1 MSTFTAPR
9 PRADLRTSAALIGVG
24 AAASL
29 AVIWALLPPTGS
41 DLSAQFAHA
50 NFAADHLWNPVDLQ
64 WFGGTNLLGYSVI
77 VPPLMAVV
85 GVRLVGALATVAAA
99 GLLGLLMS
107 RCRVPRPRA
116 GAVAGALCLAAN
128 LVVGRLT
135 FAVGVAVALATLIG
149 LTMTHR
155 PRWLLLVGGPILTWA
170 ASPLAALFLGLV
182 GGTLL
187 LRRHL
192 REGLV
197 LAGAA
202 TVALAASVWVG
213 QGGYMP
219 LPGWG
224 VVLGVLAC
232 GVLAA
237 ATRYGLV
244 RMAAILAAVGIV
256 LAVTVH
262 TQVGINA
269 LRLPALFAAP
279 IVVATSRLRW
289 RLLVPAVAVTVCLV
303 PPLRFGDVA
312 SIGGPADE
320 RAYYAELVNELDTL
334 PLTGRVEIPPTLHR
348 WESVYVA
355 DDVPLARGWMTQ
367 LDAGYYP
374 LFFDQTI
381 DSRSYHAWLRA
392 NGVQYVAVADTQPA
406 LAGRA
411 EVDLINSGL
420 PYLRELWHGD
430 HWIVYAVAH
439 PTGTVAGAR
448 LVSQDDVAVSF
459 TVDRPRQVLVRVRWS
474 QWLTLSGP
482 SACLTPHGT
491 WTEVVVSQPGT
502 YQVGSSFTPGDQH
515 RTCSVP

>member
-1 MSTFTAPR
+1 MTTVTAPQ
-9 PRADLRTSAALIGVG
+9 PRVGRRASAALIGVC
-24 AAASL
+24 AAAFL
-29 AVIWALLPPTGS
+29 AVIWSLLPPTGT

-50 NFAADHLWNPVDLQ
+50 DFAADHFWKPIDLQ

-77 VPPLMAVV
+77 VPPLMAML

-135 FAVGVAVALATLIG
+135 FAVGVAAALATLIG

-155 PRWLLLVGGPILTWA
+155 SRWLLLVGGPILTWA

-182 GGTLL
+182 GGTLV

-202 TVALAASVWVG
+202 TIALAASVWVG

-219 LPGWG
+219 LPAWG

-232 GVLAA
+232 AVLAA
-237 ATRYGLV
+237 ATKYDLV
-244 RMAAILAAVGIV
+244 RVAATLAAVGIV

-289 RLLVPAVAVTVCLV
+289 RLLVPAVALTVCIV
-303 PPLRFGDVA
+303 PPLRFDDVA
-312 SIGGPADE
+312 SIGDPADQ
-320 RAYYAELVNELDTL
+320 RAYYTELTNELATL

-374 LFFDQTI
+374 MFFDQTI

-392 NGVQYVAVADTQPA
+392 NGVQYVAEADTQPA
-406 LAGRA
+406 AAGQA
-411 EVDLINSGL
+411 EIALINSGL
-420 PYLRELWHGD
+420 PYLRELWRGN
-430 HWIVYAVAH
+430 HWTVYSVVR
-439 PTGTVAGAR
+439 PTGTVAGAH
-448 LVSQDDVAVSF
+448 LVSQDDVSVSF
-459 TVDRPRQVLVRVRWS
+459 RVDQPRDVLVRIRWS

-482 SACLTPHGT
+482 SACLAPHGN
-491 WTEVVVSQPGT
+491 WTQVVARQPGT
-502 YQVGSSFTPGDQH
+502 YQVASSVTPGDQH
-515 RTCSVP
+515 RACHTS

>member
-1 MSTFTAPR
+1 M
-9 PRADLRTSAALIGVG
+9 RTSAALIGVG
-24 AAASL
+24 AAALL
-29 AVIWALLPPTGS
+29 ALIWALLPPTGT

-50 NFAADHLWNPVDLQ
+50 DFAANHLWHPVDLQ

-77 VPPLMAVV
+77 VPPLMALL
-85 GVRLVGALATVAAA
+85 GVRLVGAVATVSAA

-116 GAVAGALCLAAN
+116 GALAGALCLVAN

-135 FAVGVAVALATLIG
+135 FAVGVAAALATLVG
-149 LTMTHR
+149 LTMSHR
-155 PRWLLLVGGPILTWA
+155 LRWLLLVGGPIITWA
-170 ASPLAALFLGLV
+170 ASPLAAVFLGLV
-182 GGTLL
+182 GATLL

-197 LAGAA
+197 LGGAA
-202 TVALAASVWVG
+202 AVALAASLWVG

-237 ATRYGLV
+237 ATRYDLV
-244 RMAAILAAVGIV
+244 RVAAILAAIGIV

-279 IVVATSRLRW
+279 IVVATSRLRR
-289 RLLVPAVAVTVCLV
+289 RLLVPAVALTVCIV
-303 PPLRFGDVA
+303 PPLRFDDVA
-312 SIGGPADE
+312 SIGAPADG
-320 RAYYAELVNELDTL
+320 RAYYTELIRELAAL

-355 DDVPLARGWMTQ
+355 DQVPLARGWMTQ
-367 LDAGYYP
+367 LDAGSNP

-381 DSRSYHAWLRA
+381 DSRSYHAWLRT
-392 NGVQYVAVADTQPA
+392 NGVQYVAVADTQQAPV
-406 LAGRA
+406 GRD
-411 EVDLINSGL
+411 EVNLIDAGL
-420 PYLRELWHGD
+420 PYLRELWRGD
-430 HWIVYAVAH
+430 HWTVYAVTD

-448 LVSQDDVAVSF
+448 LVSQDDVSVSF
-459 TVDRPRQVLVRVRWS
+459 TVDHPRPVLVRIRWS

-482 SACLTPHGT
+482 SACLRPDGT
-491 WTEVVVSQPGT
+491 WTEVVARESGT

-515 RTCSVP
+515 RACRTP

>member
-1 MSTFTAPR
+1 MSTVTAPQ
-9 PRADLRTSAALIGVG
+9 PRVDRRASAALIGVG
-24 AAASL
+24 AAAFL
-29 AVIWALLPPTGS
+29 AVIWSLLPPTGT

-50 NFAADHLWNPVDLQ
+50 DFAAAHLWKPIDLQ
-64 WFGGTNLLGYSVI
+64 WFGGTNLLGYSII
-77 VPPLMAVV
+77 VPPLMAVL

-116 GAVAGALCLAAN
+116 GAVAGALCLGAN

-135 FAVGVAVALATLIG
+135 FAVGVAAALATLIG

-155 PRWLLLVGGPILTWA
+155 SRWLLLVGGPILTWA

-182 GGTLL
+182 GGTLV

-192 REGLV
+192 REGVV

-219 LPGWG
+219 LPAWG

-232 GVLAA
+232 AVLAA
-237 ATRYGLV
+237 ATKYDLV
-244 RMAAILAAVGIV
+244 RVAAILAAVGIV

-279 IVVATSRLRW
+279 IVIATSRLRW
-289 RLLVPAVAVTVCLV
+289 RLLVPAVALTVCIV
-303 PPLRFGDVA
+303 PPLRFDDVA
-312 SIGGPADE
+312 SIGAPADN
-320 RAYYAELVNELDTL
+320 RAYYSEIVTELTAL
-334 PLTGRVEIPPTLHR
+334 PLTGRVEIPPTVHR

-374 LFFDQTI
+374 LFFDETI
-381 DSRSYHAWLRA
+381 DAMTYHSWLRQ
-392 NGVQYVAVADTQPA
+392 NGVQYVAVADAQA
-406 LAGRA
+406 AQAGQE
-411 EVDLINSGL
+411 EVDLINGGL
-420 PYLRELWHGD
+420 PYLRELWHGE
-430 HWIVYAVAH
+430 HWTVYAVAN
-439 PTGTVAGAR
+439 PTGTVAGAK
-448 LVSQDDVAVSF
+448 LLSQDDVSVSF
-459 TVDRPRQVLVRVRWS
+459 AVDQPREVLVRIRWS

-482 SACLTPHGT
+482 SGCLSPHGT
-491 WTEVVVSQPGT
+491 WTRVLARQPGT
-502 YQVGSSFTPGDQH
+502 YQVGSSYTPGDQH
-515 RTCSVP
+515 RTCRTP